1 MSILRISVAKS
12 APGRTNTNVL
22 DVRPIRV
29 TLLDDLAQPL
39 VGVRYQLSAGG
50 ISMSGTTDDMGAV
63 RAVVPPGT
71 REATL
76 EYWPLPE
83 DEGPPEVLELEIGE
97 IAPVSSLRGAQVRL
111 EALGFDCG
119 EEELLTETMSEAL
132 RGFQDLVGLPI
143 TGAMDT
149 ETLKMLDELY
159 GDPS

>member
-1 MSILRISVAKS
+1 MLRISVARS
-12 APGRTNTNVL
+12 APGRTNTNVV

-50 ISMSGTTDDMGAV
+50 VSMSGTTDNVGAV
-63 RAVVPPGT
+63 RGVVPPGT

-76 EYWPLPE
+76 EYWPVPE
-83 DEGPPEVLELEIGE
+83 DKGPPEVLELEIGE
-97 IAPVSSLRGAQVRL
+97 MPPASTLDGARVRL

-119 EEELLTETMSEAL
+119 DEESLTETMSEAI
-132 RGFQDLVGLPI
+132 RGFQELVGLPI

-149 ETLKMLDELY
+149 DTLEMLDELY